1 MKKILVTDGRSLAA
15 LAIIRSFGE
24 KGFEVH
30 CGDDFKSNL
39 SSYSRYV
46 KKKFVYPSPA
56 LYPSKFVE
64 YLLGLVK
71 NEKYDM
77 IFPVRDDITLI
88 LSKYK
93 NEFQKYT
100 NLCLAEYD
108 LIRKFRDKGDTIKI
122 ALSSGVPV
130 PRTYFPEDTDIER
143 IKNSVQYPVLIR
155 ARISSGSR
163 GIMRVNSSAEFDAA
177 YNSVKETYGEPII
190 QEYINKTGYSTACVL
205 LDDSQKSIATFSYK
219 RVKEYPITGGP
230 TVVGISC
237 EDSDVIAHSLKMLKK
252 AGWSGVA
259 EIEYILDENGS
270 PLLLEVN
277 PRFWMSLNLAIKAGV
292 DFPYLMYEL
301 VCEENVNQVRS
312 YTIGLKYRWV
322 LPNEI
327 LWLIQTPDKVRGLK
341 EFLDFRD
348 KMTCY
353 ADLSIRDPLPIYGI
367 VIQSFTFLLNPE
379 KRRLIFKRGL

>member
-1 MKKILVTDGRSLAA
+1 MKKIFVTDGRSLAA

-30 CGDDFKSNL
+30 CGDDFKNNL
-39 SSYSRYV
+39 SSYSRYI
-46 KKKFVYPSPA
+46 KKKFVYPSPVF
-56 LYPSKFVE
+56 YPSKFIE
-64 YLLGLVK
+64 YLLDLARD
-71 NEKYDM
+71 EKYDM
-77 IFPVRDDITLI
+77 IFPVRDDITLL
-88 LSKYK
+88 LSKHK
-93 NEFQKYT
+93 NKFQKYT

-108 LIRKFRDKGDTIKI
+108 LIKRFRDKGETIKI

-130 PRTYFPEDTDIER
+130 PRTYFPEDTKIDS
-143 IKNSVQYPVLIR
+143 IKDSIQYPVLVR

-163 GIMRVNSSAEFDAA
+163 GIIRVNSPAEFDAA
-177 YNSVKETYGEPII
+177 YNNVKEKYGEPII
-190 QEYINKTGYSTACVL
+190 QEYISKTGYSTACVL
-205 LDDSQKSIATFSYK
+205 LDDSQTSIATFSYK

-237 EDSDVIAHSLKMLKK
+237 EDSDVIAHSLRMLKK

-259 EIEYILDENGS
+259 EIEYILDENGN

-301 VCEENVNQVRS
+301 VCEENVNYVGK

-327 LWLIQTPDKVRGLK
+327 LWLIQTPDKIRGLK
-341 EFLDFRD
+341 EFLDFGD

-353 ADLSIRDPLPIYGI
+353 GDLSIHDPLPVYGI
-367 VIQSFTFLLNPE
+367 IRQSFNFLFNPE
-379 KRRLIFKRGL
+379 KRRFIFRRGV